1 MSHATLRGRVVGP
14 PPTIGRPAIRSA
26 ARSTGTLPAARG
38 PAPARAW
45 FGDFADAA
53 AAATSVPTAVAG
65 LGALAAVG
73 VGLLVT
79 DPERR

>member
-1 MSHATLRGRVVGP
+1 MSFSALRGSRVGP
-14 PPTIGRPAIRSA
+14 APRA
-26 ARSTGTLPAARG
+26 AGLASSCAPARG
-38 PAPARAW
+38 PPAARAW

-53 AAATSVPTAVAG
+53 AAATGSVPTVVAG
-65 LGALAAVG
+65 LGALTAVG